1 MALLLNPGDRYGQ
14 FEILDVIGSGAF
26 GRVYKVK
33 DRRFEH
39 PVALKLSMDP
49 ITSAEGARR
58 ALREV
63 TVLRTTGSAH
73 VVQIHD
79 CGLRSDGHVYVL
91 MELLDGLPLDEWHDF
106 DTPLVPAWAAHV
118 IYQCCAGLAQAHAR
132 GIVHRDL
139 KPANIFVDPKRGVH
153 VKLLDFG
160 LARSWDDSNI
170 MGKSAT
176 IGHML
181 IGTPHYAQPEQLDT
195 TELTPAADVYS
206 LAVIFYELLCGRT
219 PFDAGRPVSSLRDE
233 WYSNPMAWLRAHAQ
247 TPAVPLQ
254 GHPSAAHVPEPL
266 AQLVMAGLEKD
277 PKRRPANATVYAE
290 RLRAVWPT

>member
-1 MALLLNPGDRYGQ
+1 MALLLNPGDRYAQ
-14 FEILDVIGSGAF
+14 FEVEGVLGSGAF

-33 DRRFEH
+33 DPRWAE
-39 PVALKLSMDP
+39 PKALKLSMEP
-49 ITSAEGARR
+49 ITSQEGARR

-63 TVLRTTGSAH
+63 TVLRTLDNPH
-73 VVQIHD
+73 VVEIHD

-106 DTPLVPAWAAHV
+106 DTPLPPAWAAHV
-118 IYQCCAGLAQAHAR
+118 IYQCCAGLAPAHAR

-139 KPANIFVDPKRGVH
+139 KPANIFVDPNKSVH
-153 VKLLDFG
+153 IKLLDFG

-176 IGHML
+176 VGHML

-219 PFDAGRPVSSLRDE
+219 PFDAGRAVSSIRDE
-233 WYSNPMAWLRAHAQ
+233 WYNNPMVWLRAHAQ
-247 TPAVPLQ
+247 TPVVPLA
-254 GHPSAAHVPEPL
+254 GHPFAPDVPADL
-266 AQLVMAGLEKD
+266 AELVMAGLEKD
-277 PKRRPANATVYAE
+277 PKQRPANATVYAE
-290 RLRAVWPT
+290 RLRAVWPG